1 MSLAMTKELVAMLG
15 TNVVESE
22 ANSPEVAMDTIKLGK
37 VELIVYPH
45 SSGPYSV
52 EKWEEGKLVRKLSV
66 ILEKDED
73 YMACMTSRQFVEQQ
87 LKLKVA

>member
-1 MSLAMTKELVAMLG
+1 MSLAMTKELLAMLG
-15 TNVVESE
+15 TNVVESK
-22 ANSPEVAMDTIKLGK
+22 ANSPEVAMDTINLGK
-37 VELIVYPH
+37 VKLIVYPH

-52 EKWEEGKLVRKLSV
+52 EKWEEEKLVRKLSV